1 MREIRYADLFC
12 GLGAFHQAF
21 KSNPDFRCVF
31 AADIDEGAR
40 RLYER
45 NHGVRPEGDVRKVDA
60 SSFPDVDL
68 ICAGIPCQSFSIA
81 GRKKG
86 FGDGNGNLFWEVM
99 RIVSVKKPHMVIIE
113 NVKNLATHDKGNTY
127 NTIKSSLQ
135 DEGYNFF
142 SKVMDSSRYGSPQC
156 RQRIFMV
163 GVRGGEFSFPDPS
176 GTSVPVSSILEAG
189 SRESWNS
196 DGYEFVAKKALPKPF
211 KPRILYDV
219 VSKNTGKGGRQG
231 ERVYDPSCCGIT
243 VCASSGGPGAKT
255 GFYKVGE
262 VVRRLSV
269 AECLSMFGFPKD
281 YDFLDVPEEQ
291 RIFYLG
297 NSIVVDLVRAMV
309 PSIVNNF
316 ATHGDTYTK
325 TEAL

>member
-1 MREIRYADLFC
+1 MRDIRYADLFC

-21 KSNPDFRCVF
+21 KSNPAFRCVF

-45 NHGVRPEGDVRKVDA
+45 NHGVCPEGDIRKVDA

-81 GRKKG
+81 GHKKG
-86 FGDGNGNLFWEVM
+86 FGDDNGNLFWEVM
-99 RIVSVKKPHMVIIE
+99 RIVRDKKPRMVIIE
-113 NVKNLATHDKGNTY
+113 NVKNLATHDDGNTY
-127 NTIKSSLQ
+127 QTIKTSLEDQ
-135 DEGYNFF
+135 GYNFF
-142 SKVMDSSRYGSPQC
+142 SEVMDSSRYGSPQC

-163 GVRGGEFSFPDPS
+163 AVREGGFAFPPHVEK
-176 GTSVPVSSILEAG
+176 SVPVSSILE
-189 SRESWNS
+189 ESASSW
-196 DGYEFVAKKALPKPF
+196 DPEGYELVRKKAVPKPF
-211 KPRILYDV
+211 RPRILYDI
-219 VSKNTGKGGRQG
+219 VSKGTGKGGRQG

-243 VCASSGGPGAKT
+243 VCASSGGLGSKT

-262 VVRRLSV
+262 SIRRLGV
-269 AECLSMFGFPKD
+269 GECLSMFGFPRD

-297 NSIVVDLVRAMV
+297 NSIVVNVIEAMV
-309 PSIVNNF
+309 PSIIDNF
-316 ATHGDTYTK
+316 AATEDRYTQ
-325 TEAL
+325 TEVA